1 MTEIF
6 ELFELYHKI
15 QKSDVMDIFR
25 HFPYLFCCDSV
36 KMRILLA
43 QFRKYRFTNQ
53 QILELVS
60 IWLTFL
66 TFYVVQEIKWYFS
79 K

>member
-1 MTEIF
+1 
-6 ELFELYHKI
+6 
-15 QKSDVMDIFR
+15 MDIFK

-60 IWLTFL
+60 ILVVVIIHFL
-66 TFYVVQEIKWYFS
+66 VQEI
-79 K
+79 